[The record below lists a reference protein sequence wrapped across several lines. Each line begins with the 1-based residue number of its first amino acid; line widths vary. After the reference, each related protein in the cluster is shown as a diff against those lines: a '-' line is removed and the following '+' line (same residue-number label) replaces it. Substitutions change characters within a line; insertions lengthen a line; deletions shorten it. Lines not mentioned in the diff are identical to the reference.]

1 MKISSM
7 TISNLYSYSYTKA
20 NFEDFNIVVGHNV
33 AGKTNLIRI
42 LKILVKDP
50 GVRKGEK
57 YIPISFDSI
66 ELSQKHRLNP
76 DKASLVMLELLL
88 SRYEIKILLQFLF
101 QRAIVEE
108 DNLNYDFLQK
118 VNLII
123 YWVST
128 PNDYQPPEFVLVRF
142 ANDFAVWRH
151 KNQDRVGFIN
161 NIPDTADDLQ
171 SLLAAFK
178 NLSPQNESN
187 IYHKI
192 GFTYEKWLRR
202 FEFQDPFLRG
212 NSLDLFK
219 SNLEVNN
226 YMHYDSLNLSYSIS
240 QPQQY
245 ISRYTDSVIYQ
256 RNILYLYGF

>member
-1 MKISSM
+1 
-7 TISNLYSYSYTKA
+7 
-20 NFEDFNIVVGHNV
+20 
-33 AGKTNLIRI
+33 
-42 LKILVKDP
+42 
-50 GVRKGEK
+50 
-57 YIPISFDSI
+57 
-66 ELSQKHRLNP
+66 
-76 DKASLVMLELLL
+76 MLELLL